1 MAKKKQRKKI
11 TKKQTEAHKA
21 FSELIG
27 LYEVADTMEDNDW
40 DLGAKHVRAIADK
53 VGKFILNQK

>member
-27 LYEVADTMEDNDW
+27 LYEVADTM
-40 DLGAKHVRAIADK
+40 
-53 VGKFILNQK
+53 